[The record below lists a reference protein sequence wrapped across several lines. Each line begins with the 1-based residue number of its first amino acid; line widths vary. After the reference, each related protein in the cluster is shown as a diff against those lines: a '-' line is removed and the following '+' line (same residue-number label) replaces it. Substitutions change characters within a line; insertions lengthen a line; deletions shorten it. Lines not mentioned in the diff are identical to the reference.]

1 MALEHESYCKGIIFL
16 NIKMYIRNYIY
27 DEIDELGHE
36 WRFWDI
42 ELCKFLDYAGLKEV
56 RPAKSL
62 GELIIILKD
71 IIKSV
76 II

>member
-1 MALEHESYCKGIIFL
+1 MLLIIFL
-16 NIKMYIRNYIY
+16 ARNYNHKNVYKNYIY

-56 RPAKSL
+56 RPAK
-62 GELIIILKD
+62 
-71 IIKSV
+71 V
-76 II
+76 